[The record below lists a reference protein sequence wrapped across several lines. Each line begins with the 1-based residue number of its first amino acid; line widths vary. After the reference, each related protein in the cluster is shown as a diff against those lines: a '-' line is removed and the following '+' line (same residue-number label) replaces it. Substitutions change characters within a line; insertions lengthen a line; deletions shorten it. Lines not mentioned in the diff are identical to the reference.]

1 MIHILK
7 KIADWIIDEE
17 MSSATSCSVSDEI
30 IDEWLE
36 TIEENK
42 KKMEQNHGI
51 NSEQYDMIL
60 ELDKRVKQIKK
71 NRAKKCK
78 KKIITKSGSNII

>member
-7 KIADWIIDEE
+7 KIADWIVDEE
-17 MSSATSCSVSDEI
+17 MNSATSCSVSDEI

-42 KKMEQNHGI
+42 KKIEQNHGI
-51 NSEQYDMIL
+51 NSEQYDMIV
-60 ELDKRVKQIKK
+60 ELDKKVKQIEKIRAEKCEKK
-71 NRAKKCK
+71 DIHK
-78 KKIITKSGSNII
+78 